1 MTDNLSKPLKIMV
14 VAGEASGDLY
24 GAHLAK
30 ELKEINPEISLVGL
44 GGSKMKEMGVEIFF
58 DPTPLSVVG
67 LSGILKNFPVFISL
81 LSKVK
86 SYLGQVKP
94 DALILIDSPEFNMRL
109 LDFASKLKI
118 PTFYYFS
125 PTVWAWR
132 ANRAKRIAGSKT
144 KILSIFP
151 FEKEAYRKAGCDVIF
166 VGHPM
171 LDIVKTSLSKK
182 EACQRFGLDP
192 QKPVIGLLPGSRKK
206 EVSNLLPTMVKAAK
220 LIKSSF
226 PDAQF
231 LLPLASTLSRDDLE
245 PYYSFLPSPSFLIEE
260 EKYEGLKVCDLA
272 IIASGTATLEAAIL
286 GVPMIIIY
294 KVNWI
299 EEAVAKRVLK
309 TKFIG
314 LPNIVAG
321 RRIVVELLQE
331 RANPLAISKVALS
344 WLNKKESLER
354 IKLELS
360 KVREKLGE
368 EGAVRRAA
376 RAVIRYASP

>member
-1 MTDNLSKPLKIMV
+1 MI

-30 ELKEINPEISLVGL
+30 ELKEINPGIDLVGL
-44 GGSKMKEMGVEIFF
+44 GGSKMREVGVEIFF
-58 DPTPLSVVG
+58 DPTSLSVVG
-67 LSGILKNFPVFISL
+67 LSGILKNLPIFINL

-86 SYLGQVKP
+86 SYLKNVKP

-109 LDFASKLKI
+109 LGSAHKLKI

-125 PTVWAWR
+125 PTIWAWR
-132 ANRAKRIAGSKT
+132 AGRAKRIAKSRT
-144 KILSIFP
+144 KILSVFG
-151 FEKEAYRKAGCDVIF
+151 FEKKVYEEAGCDVTF

-171 LDIVKTSLSKK
+171 LDIIKTSLSKK
-182 EACQRFGLDP
+182 EACQRFGLDSL
-192 QKPVIGLLPGSRKK
+192 KPIIGLLPGSRKK
-206 EVSNLLPTMVKAAK
+206 EVVNLLPTMVESAK
-220 LIKSSF
+220 LIKSSLA
-226 PDAQF
+226 DVQF
-231 LLPLASTLSRDDLE
+231 LLPLAPTLSRDDLE

-260 EKYEGLKVCDLA
+260 ERYESLKVCDLA

-294 KVNWI
+294 KVNWL
-299 EEAVAKRVLK
+299 EEAIAKRVLK

-321 RRIVVELLQE
+321 RQIVVELLQE
-331 RANPLAISKVALS
+331 RANPLSISKVALS
-344 WLNKKESLER
+344 WLENKDSLEK
-354 IKLELS
+354 IKLGLG

-368 EGAVRRAA
+368 AGAA
-376 RAVIRYASP
+376 RKAAQAVIREARKFNTE

>member
-1 MTDNLSKPLKIMV
+1 M
-14 VAGEASGDLY
+14 
-24 GAHLAK
+24 
-30 ELKEINPEISLVGL
+30 
-44 GGSKMKEMGVEIFF
+44 
-58 DPTPLSVVG
+58 SVVG
-67 LSGILKNFPVFISL
+67 LSGILKNLPVFIGL

-86 SYLGQVKP
+86 SYLRQVKP
-94 DALILIDSPEFNMRL
+94 GALILIDSPEFNMRL

-125 PTVWAWR
+125 PTIWAWR
-132 ANRAKRIAGSKT
+132 ANRAKRIARSKT
-144 KILSIFP
+144 KILSVFP
-151 FEKEAYRKAGCDVIF
+151 FEKKAYQEAGCDVIF

-171 LDIVKTSLSKK
+171 LDIIKTSLAK
-182 EACQRFGLDP
+182 EKVCQRFGLDP
-192 QKPVIGLLPGSRKK
+192 QKPIIGLLPGSRKN
-206 EVSNLLPTMVKAAK
+206 EAANLLPVMVKAAK

-226 PDAQF
+226 PDVQF

-245 PYYSFLPSPSFLIEE
+245 PYYSFLPSPSFLVEE

-294 KVNWI
+294 KVNWL
-299 EEAVAKRVLK
+299 EEAIAKMVLK

-321 RRIVVELLQE
+321 RQIVVELLQE
-331 RANPLAISKVALS
+331 RANPLAISKVTLS
-344 WLNKKESLER
+344 WLNKKESLES

-360 KVREKLGE
+360 KVRENLGE
-368 EGAVRRAA
+368 TGAVRRAA
-376 RAVIRYASP
+376 QAVIRYVST